1 MAAGAYVLPMI
12 FLCLAILL
20 VAQASITIQS
30 YSSTGKAKDT
40 NYYWTAFVLFLAIIG
55 LFASF
60 YMLYKASKG
69 QGVFSGGGAA
79 GELLSPVD
87 VKKLGTSGDAKTIDA
102 LRAKL
107 EVNKGAINSKLTTE
121 LATKLAQLE
130 QARRVLEAYTAG
142 ASAAVTTTA

>member
-1 MAAGAYVLPMI
+1 MAVGAYILPMV

-30 YSSTGKAKDT
+30 YRSTDKAKDT
-40 NYYWTAFVLFLAIIG
+40 NYYWTGFVLFLAIIG

-60 YMLYKASKG
+60 FMLYKASKG
-69 QGVFSGGGAA
+69 QGVIGGVGA
-79 GELLSPVD
+79 GELLSSVD
-87 VKKLGTSGDAKTIDA
+87 VKALGTSGDAKAIDA

-107 EVNKGAINSKLTTE
+107 EVNKGALNTKLTAE
-121 LATKLAQLE
+121 LSTKLAQLE

>member
-1 MAAGAYVLPMI
+1 MAAGAYILPMV

-30 YSSTGKAKDT
+30 YRSTGKAKDT
-40 NYYWTAFVLFLAIIG
+40 NYYWTGFVLFIAIIG

-60 YMLYKASKG
+60 FMLYKASKG
-69 QGVFSGGGAA
+69 QGVLGGLGS

-87 VKKLGTSGDAKTIDA
+87 VKALGTSGDAKAIDD

-107 EVNKGAINSKLTTE
+107 EVNKGAMNTKLTSE
-121 LATKLAQLE
+121 LSTKLAQLE

-142 ASAAVTTTA
+142 AAAAVTTAA